1 MPWLPMWRGL
11 ASREVERAERK
22 GEGVTTVTEF
32 VGLLPGPSDGYNEAY
47 RAAQELCLPF
57 DKSFSAL
64 EWNEQWSEARHMLR
78 RESLKSSSPR
88 AHPFADVH
96 AKTPEQLREL
106 LPEKIKKMMEWVR

>member
-1 MPWLPMWRGL
+1 MET
-11 ASREVERAERK
+11 REHK
-22 GEGVTTVTEF
+22 GEGVTSVSEF
-32 VGLLPGPSDGYNEAY
+32 VAMLPSDADGYNEAY

-78 RESLKSSSPR
+78 REELKSSSAR